1 MATYSGVQ
9 TAGDFVAL
17 PQAILDVYAM
27 DIEHEALGVM
37 KFEEF
42 AVKKTEL
49 MKQAGQTITMNR
61 YNNLTRGGQ
70 LDESVAMVEG
80 NLSATQKQL
89 TVTEWGNAVGVSEK
103 LLQTSFDDVLAE
115 SAILL
120 GRDYAVVND
129 IMLRDVI
136 AAGTNVIYG
145 GSAASR
151 AAMDGAAD
159 FFDVEILRQAA
170 EVLQTKNAPKFM
182 GDFYA
187 CFIHP
192 HQAAYLKR
200 DPDWVAAQNYANTRA
215 LFNGELGRWE
225 DIIFIG
231 TTHCQNGAAPT
242 TDPGYLAG
250 LASAATG
257 GVVNAH
263 VYESLLFADSA
274 FGKATALP
282 VELRDGGVTDYG
294 RKHGLAWYGIQG
306 AGILEDDFIVRLE
319 TV

>member
-17 PQAILDVYAM
+17 PQAILDVYSM

-80 NLSATQKQL
+80 NLAATQKQL

-103 LLQTSFDDVLAE
+103 LMQTSFDDLLAE

-129 IMLRDVI
+129 LMLRDVI
-136 AAGTNVIYG
+136 ASGTNVIYG
-145 GSAASR
+145 GSKATR
-151 AAMDGAAD
+151 ALMDGAAD

-200 DPDWVAAQNYANTRA
+200 DPDWVAAQHYANTRA

-242 TDPGYLAG
+242 TDAGYLAS
-250 LASAATG
+250 LVNAATAG
-257 GVVNAH
+257 SSNAN
-263 VYESLLFADSA
+263 VYESLLFSDSA

-294 RKHGLAWYGIQG
+294 RKHGLAWYGLMG